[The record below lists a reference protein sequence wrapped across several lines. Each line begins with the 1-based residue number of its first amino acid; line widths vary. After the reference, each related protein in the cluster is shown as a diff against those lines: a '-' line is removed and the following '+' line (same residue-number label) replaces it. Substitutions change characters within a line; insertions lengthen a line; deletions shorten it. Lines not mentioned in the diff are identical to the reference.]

1 MPDSSPSDYNGIIM
15 KILNPDI
22 NSVVI
27 TDNSQ
32 TLSSLTGTIIPPFA
46 VNLENLPDNEITC
59 TGILSRLELSPYKED
74 GYSNVGI
81 GGSLF

>member
-1 MPDSSPSDYNGIIM
+1 MPDASPSDYNGIIM
-15 KILNPDI
+15 KILNPGI

-27 TDNSQ
+27 TDNSE
-32 TLSSLTGTIIPPFA
+32 TLSSLSETIIPPFA
-46 VNLENLPDNEITC
+46 VNLENLPKDGITC

-74 GYSNVGI
+74 GYSKVSI